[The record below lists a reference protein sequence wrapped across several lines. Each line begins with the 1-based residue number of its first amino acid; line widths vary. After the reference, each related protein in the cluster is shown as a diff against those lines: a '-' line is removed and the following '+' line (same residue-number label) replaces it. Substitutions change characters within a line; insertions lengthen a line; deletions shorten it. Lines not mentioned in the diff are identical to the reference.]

1 MIFFRIIL
9 NFNLS
14 LFQEQDFKSKML
26 LQVHDELIFEAPED
40 ETEKAI
46 KTIREVMENAAHLSV
61 PLIAD
66 AGIGDSWADAH

>member
-1 MIFFRIIL
+1 MLDAGLKTR
-9 NFNLS
+9 
-14 LFQEQDFKSKML
+14 ML

-66 AGIGDSWADAH
+66 AGTGDSWADAH